1 MVKYRII
8 VLFAILLL
16 AACSGSPT
24 EPATAPPTP
33 NNQGT
38 TPDSALQ
45 TPASTAE
52 AEPSAID
59 PAYVSPTEAVVQVPF
74 PTAVTAPEEQLP
86 VEGATPLMEPTAAA
100 PATQPPPV
108 ATIAPVTG
116 QDLAVTLDDVILHPG
131 PTIYSGERVTFQVLP
146 YVPES
151 IPVTDVGIN
160 IYVNGVELVNS
171 FLQGRNWNGQASGIY
186 QWAWNTDGTPGQH
199 EIRVVLDAADRIVQG
214 DEDPTNNEA
223 VLIITILDAASRPA
237 DVVEA
242 QWVSQETNCCVI
254 HAVSNTAAARDMAQL
269 VPAVEAAVA
278 QASSQLSEPLAQKI
292 NFYFINRVLGQGGF
306 AGNDIVVSY
315 ADRGYAGGGL
325 HELLT
330 HEATHIID
338 QQFAPRRIRFLAE
351 GLAVW
356 SSGGHYKQEDLNQR
370 SAALLTLGQYVPLQQ
385 LVDNFYPVQ
394 HEIGYLQAA
403 GFITYL
409 IDNYGWST
417 FRAFYGDVAAD
428 DGATESAALDVNLQQ
443 YYGRSLAQIEAEW
456 LAYLESHPP
465 SQAAVEDLAASI
477 RFYDIM
483 RRYQM
488 EHDPTA
494 YFLTA
499 WLPHPGE
506 VRESGNVADLSR
518 HPQTEMNIAL
528 EVMLQSADNALRKGD
543 YNFANVVLDSVSR
556 ILDNGG
562 VFIDPLA
569 INYLNIVRAAA
580 AEGYELQQVDLQG
593 NDARAIVSFGDSSH
607 LTTLT
612 LALRGQDW
620 VILSH

>member
-1 MVKYRII
+1 MVKYWIAA
-8 VLFAILLL
+8 LFAVLLL
-16 AACSGSPT
+16 AAACGGSPS
-24 EPATAPPTP
+24 EPAAIPPTTSNQDTLADSPPQTSIPTAEPEIVIAPSPTPPVESAPDVSFPPVATATVEQASGGQPAPPT
-33 NNQGT
+33 
-38 TPDSALQ
+38 
-45 TPASTAE
+45 E
-52 AEPSAID
+52 AP
-59 PAYVSPTEAVVQVPF
+59 PPT
-74 PTAVTAPEEQLP
+74 QL
-86 VEGATPLMEPTAAA
+86 
-100 PATQPPPV
+100 PPV

-116 QDLAVTLDDVILHPG
+116 QDLSITVEDVVLHPG
-131 PTIYSGERVTFQVLP
+131 PSIYSGERVTFQVLP
-146 YVPES
+146 FVPEP

-199 EIRVVLDAADRIVQG
+199 EIRVVLDAADRIVTG

-223 VLIITILDAASRPA
+223 VFIITILDAASRPTDKA
-237 DVVEA
+237 AAE
-242 QWVSQETNCCVI
+242 WITQETDCCVI
-254 HAVSNTAAARDMAQL
+254 HAISNTAAARDMAQL
-269 VPAVEAAVA
+269 VPIVETAVA
-278 QASSQLSEPLAQKI
+278 QASSRLSEPLAQKI
-292 NFYFINRVLGQGGF
+292 NFYFIDRVMGQGGF

-370 SAALLTLGQYVPLQQ
+370 SAALLALGQYIPLQQ

-394 HEIGYLQAA
+394 HEIGYLQSA

-409 IDNYGWST
+409 IDNFGWST
-417 FRAFYGDVAAD
+417 FRAFYSDVTAD
-428 DGATESAALDVNLQQ
+428 DGVTDSAALDANLQQ
-443 YYGRSLAQIEAEW
+443 YYGRTLAQIEADW
-456 LAYLESHPP
+456 IAYLEGHPP
-465 SQAAVEDLAASI
+465 SQAAVQDLATSI
-477 RFYDIM
+477 RYYDLM

-488 EHDPTA
+488 EYDPTA

-506 VRESGNVADLSR
+506 VRESGNIADLSR
-518 HPQTEMNIAL
+518 HPQTEINIAL
-528 EVMLQSADNALRKGD
+528 EVMLQSADDALRKGD
-543 YNFANVVLDSVSR
+543 YNFANVVLDSINR

-580 AEGYELQQVDLQG
+580 AEGYELQKVDLQG
-593 NDARAIVSFGDSSH
+593 NDARAVVSYGDSSH